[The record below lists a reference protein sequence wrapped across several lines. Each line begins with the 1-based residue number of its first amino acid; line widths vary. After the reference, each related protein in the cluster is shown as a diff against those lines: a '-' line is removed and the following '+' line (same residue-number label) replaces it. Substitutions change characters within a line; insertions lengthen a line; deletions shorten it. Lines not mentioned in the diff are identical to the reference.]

1 MGREDAAGL
10 RPTGLGKR
18 GSGLAAGHCARVGC
32 RCGVLCAAPHW
43 EARSVGI
50 GQRSEAAPSLVS
62 GLDSAIGS
70 PYLFL
75 LCASLFES
83 AESNTAFVAQTFK
96 LSNSC
101 FTIPPISS

>member
-1 MGREDAAGL
+1 MGREGSTRL
-10 RPTGLGKR
+10 RPRGLGKG
-18 GSGLAAGHCARVGC
+18 GSGFAAGHWARVGY
-32 RCGVLCAAPHW
+32 RCGMLCAAPHW
-43 EARSVGI
+43 EARSAGV